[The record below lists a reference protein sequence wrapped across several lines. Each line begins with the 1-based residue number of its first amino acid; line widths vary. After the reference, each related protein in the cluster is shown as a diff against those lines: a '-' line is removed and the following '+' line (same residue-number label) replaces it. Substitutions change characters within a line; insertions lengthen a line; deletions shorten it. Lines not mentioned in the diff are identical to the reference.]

1 MTDYH
6 IPVLL
11 KECIEA
17 LNIKTGGIYA
27 DATLGG
33 GSHTKSILLA
43 NENIKVYAFDKD
55 ISAIDHC
62 KTKLAKYENRLEIF
76 NDNFKNLRTNL
87 ALSRVKKIDG
97 ILLDLGVSSHQIDNP
112 AKGFSFSYDGKPDMR
127 MNRNNELSAY
137 DVVNEYSYADLK
149 RIFIEYGEEKEA
161 GRIARKITEKRLLKT
176 IESTLELAD
185 IIDSATYSK
194 QKIKAKARIFQA
206 LRIHV
211 NNEIEDLKE
220 VLHEAVSALNPGGR
234 IVVISYHSLEDR
246 IVKKFFAEEEKDCV
260 CPNSFPKCV
269 CSKVSTIK
277 ILTKKPINPSEAEIA
292 INRRAKSAKLRIA
305 EKKEVR

>member
-1 MTDYH
+1 MA
-6 IPVLL
+6 
-11 KECIEA
+11 C
-17 LNIKTGGIYA
+17 
-27 DATLGG
+27 
-33 GSHTKSILLA
+33 
-43 NENIKVYAFDKD
+43 
-55 ISAIDHC
+55 
-62 KTKLAKYENRLEIF
+62 
-76 NDNFKNLRTNL
+76 
-87 ALSRVKKIDG
+87 
-97 ILLDLGVSSHQIDNP
+97 
-112 AKGFSFSYDGKPDMR
+112 
-127 MNRNNELSAY
+127 
-137 DVVNEYSYADLK
+137 
-149 RIFIEYGEEKEA
+149 
-161 GRIARKITEKRLLKT
+161 
-176 IESTLELAD
+176 
-185 IIDSATYSK
+185 
-194 QKIKAKARIFQA
+194 IFQA